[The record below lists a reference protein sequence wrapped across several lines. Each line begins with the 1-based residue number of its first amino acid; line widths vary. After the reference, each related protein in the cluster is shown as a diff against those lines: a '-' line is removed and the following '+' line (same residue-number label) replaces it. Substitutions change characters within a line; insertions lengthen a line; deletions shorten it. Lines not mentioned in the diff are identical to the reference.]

1 MIDGLDAWKT
11 RGGKWVL
18 RIVRSSATFT
28 VESLRNG
35 KIQAR
40 STGHRTIE
48 EAEREL
54 ILKVRNAELYDN
66 IRYRRKNG
74 WRLA

>member
-1 MIDGLDAWKT
+1 MEDLDVMDVWKT

-18 RIVRSSATFT
+18 RIVRSNSTFT

-35 KIQAR
+35 KSQAR
-40 STGHRTIE
+40 STGHRTVE

-54 ILKVRNAELYDN
+54 ILQVRNAELYDN
-66 IRYRRKNG
+66 IRYKRKK
-74 WRLA
+74 